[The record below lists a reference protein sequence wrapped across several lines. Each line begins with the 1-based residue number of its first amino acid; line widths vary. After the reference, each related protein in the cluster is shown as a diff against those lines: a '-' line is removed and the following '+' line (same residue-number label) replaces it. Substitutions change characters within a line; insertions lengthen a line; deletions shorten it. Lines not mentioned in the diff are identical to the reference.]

1 MNDTLE
7 VLNGILAAFSFVL
20 GSVVGSFLNVCVYRL
35 PRGLSVIKPR
45 SKCPK
50 CENPIAWYDNIPIVS
65 WLVLGAKCR
74 HCGQPISW
82 QYPLVEAITGLLFLA
97 VFWRFGIVL
106 ATPIYMLLS
115 AALVLVTFVDL
126 TDWTIPDE
134 VTLPGI
140 PAGIACSVV
149 FMVYPESGL
158 AVMGPFELPLV
169 NSLLGV
175 VVGGGIL
182 YALDKGALLL
192 LKKPGMGF
200 GDVKLNAMLGAFFGL
215 YGAVLVIIIAAFI
228 GSIVGVLLIL
238 AGNREKQPVPGE
250 TDESGAPESGRTGAR
265 KGEADQ
271 PAPGHYLPFGPYL
284 ALAGVVVMLAGPAIV
299 DYYFNRLL
307 APPAF

>member
-1 MNDTLE
+1 MNDNLQ
-7 VLNGILAAFSFVL
+7 VLNALLAVFSFAL

-35 PRGLSVIKPR
+35 PRGLSVVKPR

-50 CENPIAWYDNIPIVS
+50 CENPIAWYDNIPVVS

-82 QYPLVEAITGLLFLA
+82 QYPLVEAITGLLFLL
-97 VFWRFGIVL
+97 VFWRFGIAL
-106 ATPIYMLLS
+106 ATPVYMLLS
-115 AALVLVTFVDL
+115 AALVVVTFVDL

-140 PAGIACSVV
+140 PVGIACSVL

-158 AVMGPFELPLV
+158 AVMGPFELPPI
-169 NSLLGV
+169 NSLVGA

-200 GDVKLNAMLGAFFGL
+200 GDVKLNTMLGAFFGL

-228 GSIVGVLLIL
+228 GSIVGILMIL
-238 AGNREKQPVPGE
+238 AGKKEKEP
-250 TDESGAPESGRTGAR
+250 APEETESDETESN
-265 KGEADQ
+265 KGEADRS
-271 PAPGHYLPFGPYL
+271 APGHYLPFGPYL
-284 ALAGVVVMLAGPAIV
+284 ALAGVVVMFAGPAII
-299 DYYFNRLL
+299 DYYFNHLL